1 MKMRWL
7 SGSVLILACIFFLI
21 PQAWSQAKT
30 EKKAPVITNA
40 YAVDGGQ
47 YGTIWKIYIEGE
59 DPDGDML
66 RIASVAE
73 QPGYGHYPT
82 NWTYLKSQYKRHFK
96 GYLQWNTFSSKAGT
110 LPEWTQ
116 ITLYVSIMD
125 RTDRESN
132 VVAFPFTFETGV
144 RSDPVPAPF
153 DEKGLPRLGYI
164 SIDLINPYTDTDR
177 GARDD

>member
-1 MKMRWL
+1 MTKTRWL
-7 SGSVLILACIFFLI
+7 FWPMFVLALTFLMVF
-21 PQAWSQAKT
+21 QAWSQPKT

-40 YAVDGGQ
+40 FAVDKGR
-47 YGTIWKIYIEGE
+47 YGTIWKIYIEAE

-66 RIASVAE
+66 RIASVVE

-82 NWTYLKSQYKRHFK
+82 NWTYLKPQYKGHFK

-116 ITLYVSIMD
+116 ITLYVSVMD
-125 RTDRESN
+125 RANNESN
-132 VVAFPFTFETGV
+132 IVAFPFTFEIGAK
-144 RSDPVPAPF
+144 SEPIPAPF
-153 DEKGLPRLGYI
+153 NEKDLPRLGYL
-164 SIDLINPYTDTDR
+164 SIDLVNPYTDH